1 MKFRRWIAAAVAVLG
16 AAASAHN
23 IVPEGKRDFEVP
35 FKGAGQMSMVYTP
48 VFFPKGT
55 EGVVVS
61 GEAACLTVAGA
72 VTGGSVTV
80 DASVKSGKWRTAQCI
95 LTSGMPMGEMTFVKG
110 AAVGSLELRNNDTE
124 LWATPKRNGFA
135 VVTR

>member
-72 VTGGSVTV
+72 VTGGPVTINANV
-80 DASVKSGKWRTAQCI
+80 TSGKWRTAQCVLKSDAEI
-95 LTSGMPMGEMTFVKG
+95 AATFVRGEGIG
-110 AAVGSLELRNNDTE
+110 ALKLRNKGTE
-124 LWATPKRNGFA
+124 LWAMPKTSGLA
-135 VVTR
+135 VVIC

>member
-1 MKFRRWIAAAVAVLG
+1 MKKRLMFAVGMVLSG
-16 AAASAHN
+16 WFAGFAN
-23 IVPEGKRDFEVP
+23 LVPEGKRDVAVP
-35 FKGAGQMSMVYTP
+35 FKGEGQMSTIYTP

-135 VVTR
+135 GVIR

>member
-1 MKFRRWIAAAVAVLG
+1 MKGRYLVMAVAVFVG
-16 AAASAHN
+16 AAAFCEN
-23 IVPEGKRDFEVP
+23 LVPDEKRDFEVP

-61 GEAACLTVAGA
+61 GEAACLTVADA

-80 DASVKSGKWRTAQCI
+80 DASVKSGKWRTAQCVLKSDAEI
-95 LTSGMPMGEMTFVKG
+95 AATFVRGEGIG
-110 AAVGSLELRNNDTE
+110 ALKLRNKGTE
-124 LWATPKRNGFA
+124 LWAMPKTSGLA
-135 VVTR
+135 VVIC